1 MFGYDEQSTFYLRST
16 ASALLS
22 LQCSDLHTLDRF
34 IGRTSHVRE
43 LHTQFGSLKSY
54 EKGRVEPID
63 DDVKHYAFSNCF
75 EIASKSK
82 PYEKVVFGQ
91 NQIYVLET
99 LRAEGDS
106 PWYTCAHDEFAL
118 SMDGDVE
125 IHLIQLDVSQTV
137 KDENKNGAVLVQGQ
151 PHGAKMGW
159 MKIKRGHQALL
170 PKNTAYQF
178 KSAQPAVLI
187 LQTCKGDLS
196 VEKWADICQTA

>member
-1 MFGYDEQSTFYLRST
+1 MNVKY
-16 ASALLS
+16 
-22 LQCSDLHTLDRF
+22 HT
-34 IGRTSHVRE
+34 H
-43 LHTQFGSLKSY
+43 FGSLKSY
-54 EKGRVEPID
+54 EKGRVQPID

-75 EIASKSK
+75 EIANTSK

-99 LRAEGDS
+99 LRAEGTS

-125 IHLIQLDVSQTV
+125 IHLIKLEAAQAV
-137 KDENKNGAVLVQGQ
+137 KDENKNGAVLVQGE
-151 PHGAKMGW
+151 PKGIKMGW

-178 KSAQPAVLI
+178 KSTQPGVLI